1 MNSLEKILKESST
14 EFRDD
19 IVAQITPGVRYIR
32 EPGGTTKT
40 VNVKGGKDLGAQLNK
55 VCPGR
60 NFLQLKEIFRKH
72 YEELSSYISLS
83 SSPQAFKAAWD
94 LRSSMLTPIDVETI
108 ISLGGQ
114 IIPINNNSRVLRCE
128 QQGVLYGEKQLFIL
142 GVRHSEGNYEDS
154 LDDLGRFSYQPPK
167 DVSGLL
173 RYRFLQKISKK
184 IEIDLI
190 VLAIM
195 WFEYKINNK
204 IKHVFILAPAKLI
217 DYDAD
222 LNNLDKNLAN
232 PLSLQIIQ
240 RTEALNKIDQIFA
253 RDESNLV
260 IKVRSELDE
269 KIAREFSYIQIK
281 DSKKGKKIKK
291 WAQNTSRKCPG
302 TLCKGAAFSNMKFS
316 QIAFGHIVSQEWSR
330 SFPHIQGKVNHP
342 DNLYLTCNK
351 CNSSLLDYFPDKIL
365 RDKIIVN
372 GTIGDWLRTNLTN
385 IRNTIV

>member
-19 IVAQITPGVRYIR
+19 IVAQITPGVRYIQ
-32 EPGGTTKT
+32 EPGGTKKT

-55 VCPGR
+55 ICPGR

-114 IIPINNNSRVLRCE
+114 IIPKNDDSRVLRCE

-204 IKHVFILAPAKLI
+204 IKYVFILAPAKLI

-222 LNNLDKNLAN
+222 LNNLDENLAN

-281 DSKKGKKIKK
+281 DSNKGKKIKK

>member
-1 MNSLEKILKESST
+1 
-14 EFRDD
+14 
-19 IVAQITPGVRYIR
+19 
-32 EPGGTTKT
+32 
-40 VNVKGGKDLGAQLNK
+40 LGAQLNK

-291 WAQNTSRKCPG
+291 WAQNISRKCPG

-365 RDKIIVN
+365 RDKIIAN